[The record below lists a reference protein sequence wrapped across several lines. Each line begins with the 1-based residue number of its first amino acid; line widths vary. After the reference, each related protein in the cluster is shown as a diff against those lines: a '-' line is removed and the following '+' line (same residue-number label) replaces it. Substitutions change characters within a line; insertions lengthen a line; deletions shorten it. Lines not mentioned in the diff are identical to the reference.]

1 MCRWAAY
8 IGAPCFVEDLV
19 TRPNHSLIQQS
30 IHATEAKTAIN
41 ADGFG
46 LAWYAHR
53 PEPGLFRDT
62 YPAWS
67 DANLKSITAQ
77 VRSRLFL
84 AHVRA
89 STGTATSRNNCHPF
103 AVGRWS
109 FMHNGQVGGFE
120 TFRRSADMLIPD
132 ALYCHR
138 KGGTDSEV
146 VFLLALAERLE
157 THPKQALERAVGQLE
172 QMSRER
178 GTTPHFRMSAAFS
191 DGETLYTVR
200 YASDAFAPT
209 VYHRWSNSHGGRAVV
224 SEPVEAD
231 EIDWIA
237 VPPSSFCTF
246 TNDGDTSTE
255 AFKPLS

>member
-77 VRSRLFL
+77 VR
-84 AHVRA
+84 
-89 STGTATSRNNCHPF
+89 
-103 AVGRWS
+103 
-109 FMHNGQVGGFE
+109 
-120 TFRRSADMLIPD
+120 
-132 ALYCHR
+132 
-138 KGGTDSEV
+138 
-146 VFLLALAERLE
+146 
-157 THPKQALERAVGQLE
+157 
-172 QMSRER
+172 
-178 GTTPHFRMSAAFS
+178 
-191 DGETLYTVR
+191 
-200 YASDAFAPT
+200 
-209 VYHRWSNSHGGRAVV
+209 
-224 SEPVEAD
+224 
-231 EIDWIA
+231 
-237 VPPSSFCTF
+237 
-246 TNDGDTSTE
+246 
-255 AFKPLS
+255 